1 MSRLSLRAAA
11 LAGVAALGI
20 AAMPTTAQ
28 TVAITNAEIHVRGGQ
43 IIPNG
48 TIVMQNGRITAVGAN
63 VSIPNGARRIDG
75 TGKIVTPGLIDS
87 SSQVGLGEI
96 GGQSPG
102 TQDASTSLSDLG
114 ATFNPIRAVN
124 PESTHIPIT
133 RLGGVTSAV
142 VRPGGGPLFDGQAG
156 VIALDGT
163 RVRDMI
169 LRESV
174 AVYTSMGESGS
185 GDEGGGSRAAL
196 LMRLHD
202 ALWDVRAQMLND
214 DEEAM
219 EGGDEDEGD
228 DDDEDV
234 DPLHEGG
241 RSSLTERQRDALV
254 PMMRGD
260 IPLVVTVNRLSD
272 IYMALEL
279 QAEFGFRMV
288 FQGGAEAWRAADELA
303 AANVAVIVNPTGN
316 LPTFDGLGAT
326 MENAGILADAG
337 VTVLF
342 GGGRSMTHMAGLA
355 IANGMSPAAAGDG
368 LTMAAAEVWGIADQT
383 GSIEV
388 GKRADLV
395 IWSGDPFELSTSA
408 ETVFIGGREIPED
421 SRQEQLFDRYRN
433 LARYRT
439 IGR

>member
-20 AAMPTTAQ
+20 AAAPAAAQ

-43 IIPNG
+43 IITNG
-48 TIVMQNGRITAVGAN
+48 TIVMQNGRITAVGSN

-96 GGQSPG
+96 GGQAPG
-102 TQDASTSLSDLG
+102 TQDASTSLTDLG

-124 PESTHIPIT
+124 PENTHIPIT
-133 RLGGVTSAV
+133 RLSGVTTAV
-142 VRPGGGPLFDGQAG
+142 IRPGGGPLFDGQAG
-156 VIALDGT
+156 VLSLDGE

-169 LRESV
+169 LRESA
-174 AVYTSMGESGS
+174 AVYTSMGEAGS
-185 GDEGGGSRAAL
+185 GNEGGGSRAAL

-202 ALWDVRAQMLND
+202 AFWDVRAQMLND
-214 DEEAM
+214 DA
-219 EGGDEDEGD
+219 DEDGD
-228 DDDEDV
+228 DEAEDGADS
-234 DPLHEGG
+234 DPMREGG
-241 RSSLTERQRDALV
+241 RSGLSERQRTALV

-272 IYMALEL
+272 IHMALEL

-288 FQGGAEAWRAADELA
+288 LQGAAEAWRAADELA
-303 AANVAVIVNPTGN
+303 AAGVAVIVNPTGN

-342 GGGRSMTHMAGLA
+342 GGGRGMMHMAGLA
-355 IANGMSPAAAGDG
+355 IANGMSRAAAGDG
-368 LTMAAAEVWGIADQT
+368 VTMAAAEVWGVADQV

-395 IWSGDPFELSTSA
+395 VWSGDPFELSTSA
-408 ETVFIGGREIPED
+408 ESVFIGGREIPED